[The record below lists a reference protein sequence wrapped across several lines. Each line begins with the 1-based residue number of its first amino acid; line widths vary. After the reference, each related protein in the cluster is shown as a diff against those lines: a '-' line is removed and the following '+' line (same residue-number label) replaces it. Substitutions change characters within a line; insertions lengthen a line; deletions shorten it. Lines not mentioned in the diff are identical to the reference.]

1 MTESK
6 SYSERVLESYQIQ
19 ASNTATIVG
28 IYKGYTTVLAETLQ
42 ELSNSG
48 KGIDY
53 LRGDLKYMAEKLKKM
68 IEENEERWNTRMV
81 KKD

>member
-28 IYKGYTTVLAETLQ
+28 IYKGYTTVLAETL
-42 ELSNSG
+42 EVLSNSG
-48 KGIDY
+48 QGIDY

-81 KKD
+81 RKD